1 MPVPGVRGLSS
12 FIFSIEFFDE
22 MSKVES
28 SVDAEDKE
36 GEELPQPAALTVK
49 VLQLSGLTIELGS
62 TDLSSVRADLEE
74 NFSGEEGH
82 FTLIQK
88 SSDYS

>member
-12 FIFSIEFFDE
+12 FTCSIEFFDE

-36 GEELPQPAALTVK
+36 GEELPQPAAITVK